1 MNPSGSI
8 SLYRTADHPCAY
20 LDERAAATAFV
31 DPNLALSPALYGRL
45 LQLGFRRSGA
55 LVYRPACAA
64 CRACVSARIP
74 VRAFAPRRSQRRAWQ
89 ASRDAL
95 EVVTAPP
102 KLDPAHFGLYQRYL
116 ETRHPDGTMTGGDEA
131 DYAQFLF
138 APWCQ
143 TELLE
148 LRLGGSLL
156 AVAVT
161 DCVPD
166 GLSAVYTFFD
176 PDAGTRS
183 PGTLAILA
191 QIDLARRRGLD
202 WVYLGYWIG
211 GCRKMRYKAD
221 YRPIELLVDGTWQ
234 RFGAATELPA
244 PG

>member
-1 MNPSGSI
+1 MNPRGSI

-20 LDERAAATAFV
+20 LAERAAATAFV
-31 DPNLALSPALYGRL
+31 DPDLTLSPGLYGRL
-45 LQLGFRRSGA
+45 LQLGFRRSGS
-55 LVYRPACAA
+55 LVYRPACPA
-64 CRACVSARIP
+64 CRACLSARIP
-74 VRAFAPRRSQRRAWQ
+74 VRELAPRRNQRRAWR
-89 ASRDAL
+89 ASRDEL
-95 EVVTAPP
+95 ELVTRPP
-102 KLDPAHFGLYQRYL
+102 RLDTAHFNLYRRYL
-116 ETRHPDGTMTGGDEA
+116 EARHPNGTMTGGDEA

-148 LRLGGSLL
+148 LRLGGRLL

-176 PDAGTRS
+176 PDAGARS

-202 WVYLGYWIG
+202 WLYLGYWIG
-211 GCRKMRYKAD
+211 RCRTMRYKGD
-221 YRPIELLVDGTWQ
+221 YRPLELLLDGAWR
-234 RFGAATELPA
+234 RFGSGDTLPDV
-244 PG
+244 G